1 MKFGQPLVLLMTVY
15 EIIAFYRESEDEV
28 REQAERFAGLYGF
41 HVRYEQYPSVAS
53 QASVLVREETVV
65 CLFERGRMN
74 FGRLL
79 RYVYGVKRPALIY
92 SGEETEEAYN
102 CLRLPVGY
110 LTENKEKAA
119 WANFFLH
126 NNRQAGVELWAPTER
141 DERIAGMV
149 KDNLAFIEKVFA
161 DSGVAYKTET
171 ADVSFEKLLK
181 SLFRT
186 SGNATLFLMLPFR
199 LFPFFVPYYLR
210 LYRRYARTAVLLI
223 PRDDKLYI
231 PCH

>member
-92 SGEETEEAYN
+92 SGDETEGAYN

-110 LTENKEKAA
+110 LPEN
-119 WANFFLH
+119 
-126 NNRQAGVELWAPTER
+126 
-141 DERIAGMV
+141 
-149 KDNLAFIEKVFA
+149 
-161 DSGVAYKTET
+161 
-171 ADVSFEKLLK
+171 
-181 SLFRT
+181 
-186 SGNATLFLMLPFR
+186 
-199 LFPFFVPYYLR
+199 
-210 LYRRYARTAVLLI
+210 
-223 PRDDKLYI
+223 
-231 PCH
+231 

>member
-1 MKFGQPLVLLMTVY
+1 MY
-15 EIIAFYRESEDEV
+15 EVIAFYRETEGEV
-28 REQAERFAGLYGF
+28 RIQAERFAGLYGF
-41 HVRYEQYPSVAS
+41 HVRYEKYPSVAS
-53 QASVLVREETVV
+53 HVSVLVREETVV

-74 FGRLL
+74 FLKLL
-79 RYVYGVKRPALIY
+79 KYVYGVKRPSLIY
-92 SGEETEEAYN
+92 SAEETGEVYN

-126 NNRQAGVELWAPTER
+126 NNRQARVELWAPKES

-149 KDNLAFIEKVFA
+149 KDNLTFIEKVFT
-161 DSGVAYKTET
+161 DSGVVYKTGT

-181 SLFRT
+181 SLFQP
-186 SGNATLFLMLPFR
+186 SGEAMIFLMLPFR
-199 LFPFFVPYYLR
+199 VFSFFVPYDLR
-210 LYRRYARTAVLLI
+210 LCKRYARTPVLLI
-223 PRDDKLYI
+223 PRDETLYI